1 MGLWPFIRFLEVSN
15 NHTRSKASLL
25 VASRLTD
32 KYWWLWNAFAFDH
45 LGHDES
51 NPRPLSAIRP
61 RCMVKS
67 CYFQKHIFTF
77 VWWSSWIL
85 FTTDCIFNI
94 QCLIH
99 HTGGDES
106 YIRIWQV
113 ACDPWSILPVVGTG
127 DSFWTEYLQKYHQR
141 WRLHRNLKTACTVH
155 TVYAAYTVY
164 TACSAKTLREG
175 FQNMEIWN
183 GICCCSIFYFGT
195 PP

>member
-1 MGLWPFIRFLEVSN
+1 MTWFGSFWVLSWPLLLFCCRPEIITCRWELKERWSREMGLWPFIRFLEVSN

-94 QCLIH
+94 QRLIH

-127 DSFWTEYLQKYHQR
+127 DPFWGEYLQKYHQR
-141 WRLHRNLKTACTVH
+141 WR
-155 TVYAAYTVY
+155 
-164 TACSAKTLREG
+164 
-175 FQNMEIWN
+175 
-183 GICCCSIFYFGT
+183 
-195 PP
+195 

>member
-67 CYFQKHIFTF
+67 CHFKKIFILLLYDLLE
-77 VWWSSWIL
+77 WCPL
-85 FTTDCIFNI
+85 FTTNCIFSI
-94 QCLIH
+94 QRLIHH

-106 YIRIWQV
+106 YTRIWQV

-127 DSFWTEYLQKYHQR
+127 DSFWGEYLQKYHQR
-141 WRLHRNLKTACTVH
+141 WR
-155 TVYAAYTVY
+155 
-164 TACSAKTLREG
+164 
-175 FQNMEIWN
+175 
-183 GICCCSIFYFGT
+183 
-195 PP
+195 